1 MITTTYNSVSCA
13 SSIILDD
20 ILNGNVTLDGSS
32 FFVGLNQFYTQL
44 GYLNANLSSINNTM
58 ANLTPNSSNMTT
70 ITNAATTALTNIAMI
85 PNNVNSGGNMPAVAY
100 STPFNSASP
109 TSTINSIFP
118 SILGSSTTGGYV
130 GALYTAVSSAKTA
143 ITAISNAANNFVSE
157 TSNYQSGITQLQSTL
172 LSFTNLIKDT
182 DNLFYNTLSTGST
195 DTNYVV
201 TGMKVLYA
209 ATIAVASLMLL
220 GVLLIS
226 FCDKINC
233 RYLLYFA
240 CFILF
245 WIGLLGFALSVLF
258 SLLTPTVYFGCQFM
272 SYSLSS
278 SANFNSNCW
287 YI

>member
-1 MITTTYNSVSCA
+1 MITSTYNSVSCA
-13 SSIILDD
+13 SSIILYD

-44 GYLNANLSSINNTM
+44 GNLNTNLTSINNTM
-58 ANLTPNSSNMTT
+58 ANLQPSSSNMTS
-70 ITNAATTALTNIAMI
+70 ITNSATTALTNIAMI
-85 PNNVNSGGNMPAVAY
+85 PNNVNSGGNMPAIAY

-118 SILGSSTTGGYV
+118 NILGSSTTGGYV
-130 GALYTAVSSAKTA
+130 GGLYAAVNSAKTT
-143 ITAISNAANNFVSE
+143 ITSISNSASNFVSE
-157 TSNYQSGITQLQSTL
+157 ASNYQSGITQLQSTL
-172 LSFTNLIKDT
+172 SNFTNLIKDT
-182 DNLFYNTLSTGST
+182 DNSFYSTLSSGST
-195 DTNYVV
+195 NTNYVL

-209 ATIAVASLMLL
+209 STIAVASLMLL

-245 WIGLLGFALSVLF
+245 WIGFLGFALSILF
-258 SLLTPTVYFGCQFM
+258 SLLTPTVYYSCQFM

-278 SANFNSNCW
+278 SANFNSSF
-287 YI
+287 YDI

>member
-278 SANFNSNCW
+278 SANFNSNC
-287 YI
+287 